1 MMLNLQESGEMYL
14 ESVYVLT
21 QKIGNVRSLDVA
33 EYMGFSK
40 PSVSRAVGLLKEGGY
55 LVSDGNGYLVL
66 TTLGEERARKIYER
80 HTILSEVLVAIGV
93 DPKIAAEDACR
104 IEHIISDETF
114 DAIKRHVEMK
124 KRK

>member
-1 MMLNLQESGEMYL
+1 MNLQESGEMYL

-66 TTLGEERARKIYER
+66 TALGEERARKIYER